1 MTTKK
6 LSVRDIALIGLFT
19 AIIIIQTY
27 TPLGYISVLAV
38 SITLIHITVI
48 LAACLLGARLGALVG
63 GIWGVTSMIYA
74 FQSAGVLNPIFY
86 NPLVSVLPRILVG
99 FIAGLLFR
107 SLFKRTNTATAG
119 SIAAFA
125 GTLTNTVLV
134 LSGMYFFGRDIIAAA
149 FNMTTSQAG
158 DPVLTFIFSL
168 VGLNTLLELAAAVI
182 IVPALLVP
190 LKKLTKSRVA

>member
-1 MTTKK
+1 MATKK

-48 LAACLLGARLGALVG
+48 LAACLLGPRLGALVG

-99 FIAGLLFR
+99 LVSGLVFQAI
-107 SLFKRTNTATAG
+107 FKRSNTATAG
-119 SIAAFA
+119 SIAALA
-125 GTLTNTVLV
+125 GTLTNTILV

-149 FNMTTSQAG
+149 FNMTTQAG

-168 VGLNTLLELAAAVI
+168 VGLNTLLELIASSI

-190 LKKLTKSRVA
+190 LKKLTKNRV